1 MTCTFKMAKAWS
13 LKYFSTRLRLACEE
27 GLAQLQTA
35 SGSLPV
41 AVQKGMETFDKQLT
55 SVIYITGRSAY
66 CASDISRLCNAA
78 QPARTWYH
86 HPAGA

>member
-1 MTCTFKMAKAWS
+1 MINPSADQGLEIS
-13 LKYFSTRLRLACEE
+13 LCDVHLEDGQGLELRLACEE

-55 SVIYITGRSAY
+55 SVIYITGRSA
-66 CASDISRLCNAA
+66 
-78 QPARTWYH
+78 H
-86 HPAGA
+86 